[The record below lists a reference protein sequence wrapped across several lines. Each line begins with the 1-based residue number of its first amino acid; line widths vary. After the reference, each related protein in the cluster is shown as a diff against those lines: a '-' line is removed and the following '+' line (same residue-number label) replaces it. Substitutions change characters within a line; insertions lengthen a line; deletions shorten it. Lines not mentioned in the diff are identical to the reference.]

1 MRLLRPLEPIQRQP
15 ALVAGCL
22 IGGTI
27 LLAWAV
33 ATYGGMVRTD
43 FLPEPHKVVTAI
55 LTYGGDG
62 RLLEAIWVSSRVVLL
77 GFLFSA
83 LLSIP
88 IGLFMGSFR
97 LVQAGLEP
105 TINFIRYLPVTSMVP
120 LLILWL
126 GIGIEQKIAV
136 IFIGTFFQQVIMVT
150 DVVARTPKDL
160 VYASYTLGTGRFSAV
175 FRVLL
180 PYALPGICDAM
191 RITMGWAWTYLVV
204 AELVAA
210 NSGLGYMS
218 LQAMRGF
225 RVDIIFMAIL
235 VIGFLGMISDMSFR
249 LVRQRLLSWAE

>member
-1 MRLLRPLEPIQRQP
+1 MRLLRPLEPIQRPP
-15 ALVAGCL
+15 ALVAGFL

-27 LLAWAV
+27 FLAWSAI
-33 ATYGGMVRTD
+33 TYGGFIRTD
-43 FLPEPHKVVTAI
+43 FLPEPHKVITA
-55 LTYGGDG
+55 LVSYAERG
-62 RLLEAIWVSSRVVLL
+62 LLWEGIWVSSRVVLL
-77 GFLFSA
+77 GFFLSA
-83 LLSIP
+83 IVAIP
-88 IGLFMGSFR
+88 VGLFMGSFR
-97 LVQAGLEP
+97 LVQAGFEP

-120 LLILWL
+120 LLILWF
-126 GIGIEQKIAV
+126 GIGIEQKVAV
-136 IFIGTFFQQVIMVT
+136 IFIGTFFQQVIMVM
-150 DVVARTPKDL
+150 DVVSHTPKDL
-160 VYASYTLGTGRFSAV
+160 VYASYTLGTSRWSAV

-235 VIGFLGMISDMSFR
+235 VIGLLGMFSDMMFR
-249 LVRQRLLSWAE
+249 LVRRRLLSWAE

>member
-1 MRLLRPLEPIQRQP
+1 MRLLRPLEPIPRPP
-15 ALVAGCL
+15 ALAAGGV
-22 IGGTI
+22 IGGAI
-27 LLAWAV
+27 LLAWSA

-43 FLPEPHKVVTAI
+43 FLPEPHRVVTAL
-55 LTYGGDG
+55 LTYLGNGQ
-62 RLLEAIWVSSRVVLL
+62 LIESIWVSSRVVLL
-77 GFLFSA
+77 GFVFSA
-83 LLSIP
+83 LLAIP

-97 LVQAGLEP
+97 IVQAGFEP

-126 GIGIEQKIAV
+126 GIGIEQKVAV
-136 IFIGTFFQQVIMVT
+136 IFIGTFFQQVVMVT

-160 VYASYTLGTGRFSAV
+160 VYASYTLGTGRFSSV

-210 NSGLGYMS
+210 NSGLGYLS

-235 VIGFLGMISDMSFR
+235 VIGLLGMIFDLTFR
-249 LVRQRLLSWAE
+249 LTRRHLLSWAD